1 MIFLILTIKQTFD
14 GGLMLILI
22 LTSVPT
28 SAVSSTA
35 ILFAVSVFGPALGYL
50 LGSVVLRIYVD
61 ADKIGF
67 GNDQPD
73 PDADENLF
81 LVVRS
86 ELSAVGVSDRGGAGA
101 AAGRPPLGGG
111 LVGGASRHLLLP
123 PPHLHPLLLLPS
135 LHAVGGQGESR

>member
-1 MIFLILTIKQTFD
+1 MLTIKQSFD
-14 GGLMLILI
+14 RCLMLILI
-22 LTSVPT
+22 LTSVLT
-28 SAVSSTA
+28 SAVCSTA

-61 ADKIGF
+61 VDKAGF

-73 PDADENLF
+73 PNADENLF
-81 LVVRS
+81 LVVRTL
-86 ELSAVGVSDRGGAGA
+86 LSAVGVFYRGGARA
-101 AAGRPPLGGG
+101 AAGRPPLGWC
-111 LVGGASRHLLLP
+111 LVGGASHHLLLP